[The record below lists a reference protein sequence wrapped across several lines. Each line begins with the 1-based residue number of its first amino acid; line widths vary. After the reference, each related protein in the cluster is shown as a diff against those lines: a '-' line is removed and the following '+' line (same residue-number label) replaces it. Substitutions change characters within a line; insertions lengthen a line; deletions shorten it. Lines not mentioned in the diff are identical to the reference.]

1 LPGVAGPLDDLL
13 YLPPVPP
20 ELEPAR
26 REEARRWLA
35 AGTPVL
41 FQVLPSP
48 AGSGRPEAA
57 GGLAEELPSVPPRSG
72 WGDEIGDGG
81 LPPAGTTVVVD
92 LLPLLLA
99 GGGELVAA
107 PPAPPG
113 AVAVWPLVPGLGD
126 RPEDWRR
133 GCERLAAAGY
143 ATVQPLGLGLD
154 PADRRRLAERA
165 SESAYHD
172 LFHRPPPAERDFSRV
187 AAGFGLAPFLRR
199 PGTERWPGARPD
211 APPAAEPP
219 PGSPVG
225 SAAGS
230 ITPAAAA
237 FSNRRLAGLL
247 ALAGELWLRVGRPEA
262 QGQALFRA
270 ARWADETGYD
280 LAALAREGN
289 LGVVAALDQTSRELI
304 GAALEAAAATDEP
317 GDPPLVTELLGEYLE
332 AGPEGGE
339 DGEKAG

>member
-1 LPGVAGPLDDLL
+1 LL
-13 YLPPVPP
+13 
-20 ELEPAR
+20 
-26 REEARRWLA
+26 
-35 AGTPVL
+35 
-41 FQVLPSP
+41 S
-48 AGSGRPEAA
+48 
-57 GGLAEELPSVPPRSG
+57 
-72 WGDEIGDGG
+72 
-81 LPPAGTTVVVD
+81 
-92 LLPLLLA
+92 

-107 PPAPPG
+107 PPAPNG
-113 AVAVWPLVPGLGD
+113 AAAVWPLIPGLGD
-126 RPEDWRR
+126 RPDGWRR

-143 ATVQPLGLGLD
+143 ATVQPLALGLD

-165 SESAYHD
+165 PESAYHD
-172 LFHRPPPAERDFSRV
+172 LFHRLPPAERDFSRV

-199 PGTERWPGARPD
+199 PVTERWPGARPD

-270 ARWADETGYD
+270 ARWADDTGYD

-289 LGVVAALDQTSRELI
+289 LGVVAALDHTSRELI

-332 AGPEGGE
+332 GGPDGGE
-339 DGEKAG
+339 DGEETG